1 MPLAHAHVT
10 HVSSVV
16 RNSTQ
21 SIIPGKAL
29 LLSAFAGFMWGR
41 PLLIL
46 LLGGGIYF
54 SFYSRF
60 VPFKYFR
67 HGVKILFGK
76 YNDPNDPGEITHFQ
90 ALTSALASTVG
101 LGNISGVA
109 IAIQMGGPGALFW
122 MWVSAVVGMSTKF
135 FSCTLAVLY
144 RGKDDQG
151 NLQGGPMYYIENGL
165 GENFKPLSIMFSL
178 AGLVGCTVMFQS
190 NQLADIVRNQI
201 FIPNGWFEG
210 NIMMGNFI
218 QGLFMAILT
227 ALVIFGGIRRIGQV
241 ASFMVPIMVVLY
253 LLSGLLVIFNHI
265 TEIPS
270 LFKLIVYDAFTGE
283 AVMGGAVGAVIIAG
297 VRRALFSNEA
307 GLGTSDMAHGA
318 AQTKEPVREGL
329 VAMIEPFIDTIVV
342 CTITAMVILASGVW
356 QDESLNGVT
365 MTTTAF
371 IKELGGFGKFLLLA
385 AVLTFS
391 ISTMMSYSYYGSKC
405 SGYLFGTK
413 SIFYYRCFYIVTIVV
428 GAMITIE
435 VVIDLVDGMYA
446 LMAIPT
452 VVGSVLLS
460 GKVMD
465 EAKRYFAT
473 LN

>member
-1 MPLAHAHVT
+1 MKLFEYFESAF
-10 HVSSVV
+10 
-16 RNSTQ
+16 
-21 SIIPGKAL
+21 
-29 LLSAFAGFMWGR
+29 SAFAGFMWGR

>member
-1 MPLAHAHVT
+1 MNLLE
-10 HVSSVV
+10 
-16 RNSTQ
+16 NIN
-21 SIIPGKAL
+21 SII
-29 LLSAFAGFMWGR
+29 SAFAEFMWGP
-41 PLLIL
+41 PLLII

-67 HGVKILFGK
+67 HGLNILFGR

-90 ALTSALASTVG
+90 ALSSALASTVG

-122 MWVSAVVGMSTKF
+122 MWLSAIVGMSTKF
-135 FSCTLAVLY
+135 FSCTLSVLY
-144 RGKDDQG
+144 RGKDDAG
-151 NLQGGPMYYIENGL
+151 NIQGGPMYYIENGL
-165 GENFKPLSIMFSL
+165 GKKFKPLAVLFSM
-178 AGLVGCTVMFQS
+178 AGLIGCTVMFQS
-190 NQLADIVRNQI
+190 NQLADIIRNQV
-201 FIPNGWFEG
+201 FEPNGWFSE
-210 NIMMGNFI
+210 NVMTGNFV
-218 QGLFMAILT
+218 QGVVMAILT
-227 ALVIFGGIRRIGQV
+227 ALVIFGGIKRIAQV
-241 ASFMVPIMVVLY
+241 ASYMVPVMVVLY
-253 LLSGLLVIFNHI
+253 LFSGLLVIFNHI

-270 LFKLIVYDAFTGE
+270 LLGLIIHDAFTGE
-283 AVMGGAVGAVIIAG
+283 AVMGGAVGAVIVAG

-318 AQTKEPVREGL
+318 ARTKEPVREGL
-329 VAMIEPFIDTIVV
+329 VAMLEPFIDTIVV

-356 QDESLNGVT
+356 QEEGLNGVT

-435 VVIDLVDGMYA
+435 AVINLVDGMYA
-446 LMAIPT
+446 VMAIPT
-452 VVGSVLLS
+452 VVGSILLS
-460 GKVMD
+460 PKVMK
-465 EAKRYFAT
+465 EAKLYFAK
-473 LN
+473 L

>member
-1 MPLAHAHVT
+1 MNLLE
-10 HVSSVV
+10 
-16 RNSTQ
+16 NIN
-21 SIIPGKAL
+21 SII
-29 LLSAFAGFMWGR
+29 SAFAEFMWGA
-41 PLLIL
+41 PLLII

-67 HGVKILFGK
+67 HGLNILFGR

-90 ALTSALASTVG
+90 ALSSALASTVG

-122 MWVSAVVGMSTKF
+122 MWLSAIVGMSTKF
-135 FSCTLAVLY
+135 FSCTLSILF

-151 NLQGGPMYYIENGL
+151 NVQGGPMYYIENGL
-165 GENFKPLSIMFSL
+165 GKNFKPLSILFSA
-178 AGLVGCTVMFQS
+178 AGLIGCTVMFQS
-190 NQLADIVRNQI
+190 NQLTEIIRDQLFVNDYRWLLYWYSN
-201 FIPNGWFEG
+201 NV
-210 NIMMGNFI
+210 NFI
-218 QGLFMAILT
+218 LGLLMAIIT
-227 ALVIFGGIRRIGQV
+227 GIVVFGGIKRIAQV
-241 ASFMVPIMVVLY
+241 ASYMVPVMVVLY
-253 LLSGLLVIFNHI
+253 LFSGLLVIFNHI

-270 LFKLIVYDAFTGE
+270 LLGLIIHDAFTGE
-283 AVMGGAVGAVIIAG
+283 AVMGGAVGAVIVAG
-297 VRRALFSNEA
+297 IRRALFSNEA

-318 AQTKEPVREGL
+318 ARTKEPVREGL

-342 CTITAMVILASGVW
+342 CTITAMVILVSGVW
-356 QDESLNGVT
+356 QEEGLNGVT

-435 VVIDLVDGMYA
+435 AVINLVDGMYA
-446 LMAIPT
+446 VMAIPT
-452 VVGSVLLS
+452 VVGSILLS
-460 GKVMD
+460 PKVMK
-465 EAKRYFAT
+465 EAKRYFAK
-473 LN
+473 L

>member
-1 MPLAHAHVT
+1 MKLFDYFESAV
-10 HVSSVV
+10 
-16 RNSTQ
+16 
-21 SIIPGKAL
+21 
-29 LLSAFAGFMWGR
+29 SAFAGCMWGR

-391 ISTMMSYSYYGSKC
+391 LSTMMSYSYYGSKC

>member
-1 MPLAHAHVT
+1 MNLLE
-10 HVSSVV
+10 
-16 RNSTQ
+16 NIN
-21 SIIPGKAL
+21 SII
-29 LLSAFAGFMWGR
+29 SAFAEFMWGA
-41 PLLIL
+41 PLLII

-67 HGVKILFGK
+67 HGLNILFGR

-90 ALTSALASTVG
+90 ALSSALASTVG

-122 MWVSAVVGMSTKF
+122 MWLSAIVGMSTKF
-135 FSCTLAVLY
+135 FSCTLSILY
-144 RGKDDQG
+144 RGKDDAG
-151 NLQGGPMYYIENGL
+151 NIQGGPMYYIENGL
-165 GENFKPLSIMFSL
+165 GNKFKPLAVLFSM
-178 AGLVGCTVMFQS
+178 AGLIGCTGMFQS
-190 NQLADIVRNQI
+190 NQLADIIRNQV
-201 FIPNGWFEG
+201 FEPNGWFSG
-210 NIMMGNFI
+210 NVMTGNFV
-218 QGLFMAILT
+218 QGFVMAILT
-227 ALVIFGGIRRIGQV
+227 ALVIFGGIKRIAQV
-241 ASFMVPIMVVLY
+241 ASYMVPVMVVLY
-253 LLSGLLVIFNHI
+253 LFSGMLVIFNHI

-270 LFKLIVYDAFTGE
+270 LLGLIIHDAFTGE
-283 AVMGGAVGAVIIAG
+283 AVMGGAVGAVIVAG
-297 VRRALFSNEA
+297 IRRALFSNEA

-318 AQTKEPVREGL
+318 ARTKEPVREGL

-342 CTITAMVILASGVW
+342 CTITAMVILVSGVW
-356 QDESLNGVT
+356 QEEGLNGVT

-435 VVIDLVDGMYA
+435 AVINLVDGMYA
-446 LMAIPT
+446 VMAIPT
-452 VVGSVLLS
+452 VVGSILLS
-460 GKVMD
+460 PKVMK
-465 EAKRYFAT
+465 EAKRYFAK
-473 LN
+473 L

>member
-1 MPLAHAHVT
+1 MKLFEYFESAV
-10 HVSSVV
+10 
-16 RNSTQ
+16 
-21 SIIPGKAL
+21 
-29 LLSAFAGFMWGR
+29 SAFAGFMWGR

-391 ISTMMSYSYYGSKC
+391 LSTMMSYSYYGSKC

>member
-1 MPLAHAHVT
+1 MNLLE
-10 HVSSVV
+10 
-16 RNSTQ
+16 NIN
-21 SIIPGKAL
+21 SII
-29 LLSAFAGFMWGR
+29 SAFAEFMWGA
-41 PLLIL
+41 PLLII

-67 HGVKILFGK
+67 HGLNILFGR

-90 ALTSALASTVG
+90 ALSSALASTVG

-122 MWVSAVVGMSTKF
+122 MWLSAIVGMSTKF
-135 FSCTLAVLY
+135 FSCTLSVLY
-144 RGKDDQG
+144 RGKDDAG
-151 NLQGGPMYYIENGL
+151 NIQGGPMYYIENGL
-165 GENFKPLSIMFSL
+165 GKKFKPLAVLFSM
-178 AGLVGCTVMFQS
+178 AGLIGCTVMFQS
-190 NQLADIVRNQI
+190 NQLADIIRNQV
-201 FIPNGWFEG
+201 FEPNGWFSE
-210 NIMMGNFI
+210 NVMTGNFV
-218 QGLFMAILT
+218 QGLVMAILT
-227 ALVIFGGIRRIGQV
+227 ALVIFGGIKRIAQV
-241 ASFMVPIMVVLY
+241 ASYMVPVMVVLY
-253 LLSGLLVIFNHI
+253 LFSGMLVIFNHI

-270 LFKLIVYDAFTGE
+270 LLGLIIHDAFTGE
-283 AVMGGAVGAVIIAG
+283 AVMGGAVGAVIVAG

-318 AQTKEPVREGL
+318 ARTKEPVREGL
-329 VAMIEPFIDTIVV
+329 VAMLEPFIDTIVV

-356 QDESLNGVT
+356 QEEGLNGVT

-435 VVIDLVDGMYA
+435 VVINLVDGMYA
-446 LMAIPT
+446 VMAIPT
-452 VVGSVLLS
+452 VVGSILLS
-460 GKVMD
+460 PKVMK
-465 EAKRYFAT
+465 EAKLYFAK
-473 LN
+473 L

>member
-1 MPLAHAHVT
+1 
-10 HVSSVV
+10 
-16 RNSTQ
+16 
-21 SIIPGKAL
+21 
-29 LLSAFAGFMWGR
+29 MWGL

-46 LLGGGIYF
+46 LLGGGIFF
-54 SFYSRF
+54 SIYSRF

-67 HGVKILFGK
+67 HGVNILLGR
-76 YNDPNDPGEITHFQ
+76 YNDSNDPGEITHFQ
-90 ALTSALASTVG
+90 ALSSALASTVG

-135 FSCTLAVLY
+135 FSCTLAILY
-144 RGKDDQG
+144 RGKDDAGQI
-151 NLQGGPMYYIENGL
+151 QGGPMYYIENGL
-165 GENFKPLSIMFSL
+165 GKKFKPLSILFSL

-190 NQLADIVRNQI
+190 NQLADIIRNQV
-201 FIPNGWFEG
+201 FQPNGWFADKVMTG
-210 NIMMGNFI
+210 I
-218 QGLFMAILT
+218 QGLIMATLT
-227 ALVIFGGIRRIGQV
+227 ALVIFGGIKRIGQV
-241 ASFMVPIMVVLY
+241 ASLMVPIMVILY
-253 LLSGLLVIFNHI
+253 LFSGLLVIFNHI

-270 LFKLIVYDAFTGE
+270 LFYLIIHDAFTGE
-283 AVMGGAVGAVIIAG
+283 AVMGGAVGAVIVAG

-318 AQTKEPVREGL
+318 AMTKEPVREGL

-342 CTITAMVILASGVW
+342 CTITAMVILVSGVW
-356 QDESLNGVT
+356 EQEGLNGVT

-413 SIFYYRCFYIVTIVV
+413 SIFYYRCFYIVTIVL
-428 GAMITIE
+428 GAMITID
-435 VVIDLVDGMYA
+435 VVINLADGMYA
-446 LMAIPT
+446 VMAIPT
-452 VVGSVLLS
+452 VVGSILLS
-460 GKVMD
+460 PKVMK
-465 EAKRYFAT
+465 EAKRYFAS
-473 LN
+473 LD

>member
-1 MPLAHAHVT
+1 M
-10 HVSSVV
+10 
-16 RNSTQ
+16 
-21 SIIPGKAL
+21 
-29 LLSAFAGFMWGR
+29 
-41 PLLIL
+41 
-46 LLGGGIYF
+46 
-54 SFYSRF
+54 
-60 VPFKYFR
+60 
-67 HGVKILFGK
+67 
-76 YNDPNDPGEITHFQ
+76 
-90 ALTSALASTVG
+90 
-101 LGNISGVA
+101 GNISGVA

-165 GENFKPLSIMFSL
+165 GKKYKPLSVMFSL

-190 NQLADIVRNQI
+190 NQLADIIRNQV
-201 FIPNGWFEG
+201 FVPNGWFEG
-210 NIMMGNFI
+210 NIMMGNFV
-218 QGLFMAILT
+218 QGIFMAILT
-227 ALVIFGGIRRIGQV
+227 ALVIFGGIKRIGQV
-241 ASFMVPIMVVLY
+241 ASFMVPVMVVLY

-270 LFKLIVYDAFTGE
+270 LFKLIVVDAFTGE

-318 AQTKEPVREGL
+318 AQTKAPVREGL
-329 VAMIEPFIDTIVV
+329 VAMIEPFIDTIIV

-435 VVIDLVDGMYA
+435 VVINLVDGMYA

-460 GKVMD
+460 GKVME
-465 EAKRYFAT
+465 EAKRYFST

>member
-1 MPLAHAHVT
+1 M
-10 HVSSVV
+10 
-16 RNSTQ
+16 N
-21 SIIPGKAL
+21 L
-29 LLSAFAGFMWGR
+29 LENINNGISAFAGFMWGL

-46 LLGGGIYF
+46 LLGGGIFF
-54 SFYSRF
+54 SIYSRF

-67 HGVKILFGK
+67 HGVNILLGR

-90 ALTSALASTVG
+90 ALSSALASTVG

-135 FSCTLAVLY
+135 FSCTLAILY
-144 RGKDDQG
+144 RGKDDAGQI
-151 NLQGGPMYYIENGL
+151 QGGPMYYIENGL
-165 GENFKPLSIMFSL
+165 GKKFKPLSILFSL

-190 NQLADIVRNQI
+190 NQLADIIRNQV
-201 FIPNGWFEG
+201 FEPNGWFADNVMTG
-210 NIMMGNFI
+210 NLA
-218 QGLFMAILT
+218 QGLIMAFLT
-227 ALVIFGGIRRIGQV
+227 GLVIFGGIKRIGQV
-241 ASFMVPIMVVLY
+241 ASLMVPVMVVLY
-253 LLSGLLVIFNHI
+253 LFSGLLVIFNHI

-270 LFKLIVYDAFTGE
+270 LFKLIIHDAFTGD
-283 AVMGGAVGAVIIAG
+283 AVMGGAVGAVIVAG

-318 AQTKEPVREGL
+318 AMTKEPIREGL

-356 QDESLNGVT
+356 EQEGLNGVT

-413 SIFYYRCFYIVTIVV
+413 SIFFYRCFYIVTIVV
-428 GAMITIE
+428 GAMITID
-435 VVIDLVDGMYA
+435 VVINLVDGMYA
-446 LMAIPT
+446 VMAIPT

-460 GKVMD
+460 PKVMK
-465 EAKRYFAT
+465 EAKRYFAS